1 MEDLRVAAGG
11 AGPQTFLFISH
22 QPLVGV
28 GGHVAGHVLFGPG
41 VQPGLKASVQARVDP
56 LVGLKENR
64 HSSGPGTT
72 RLLKVSS
79 FSQGAK
85 HQDRRLSSM

>member
-64 HSSGPGTT
+64 HSSAPGTT
-72 RLLKVSS
+72 RQHVS
-79 FSQGAK
+79 AK
-85 HQDRRLSSM
+85 GQLIYSGSKTSR